1 MHTQNLGQ
9 MCPDRPAFSVDINK
23 NRQLGILGFR
33 YKLWLEDPDSTHML
47 RFLHSSEFSGL
58 EVEPPQS
65 SSASVCSTA
74 RLNDTSLPPP
84 PSPSF
89 TLPSVVTNLLP
100 SLAAALRHYPK
111 CPKRSLF

>member
-23 NRQLGILGFR
+23 KRQLGILGFR
-33 YKLWLEDPDSTHML
+33 YKLWLEDPDSTHTL
-47 RFLHSSEFSGL
+47 RFFHSSEFSGL

-74 RLNDTSLPPP
+74 RLNDISPASSKPIFHVALSCDKP
-84 PSPSF
+84 PSVFGCS
-89 TLPSVVTNLLP
+89 TQALP
-100 SLAAALRHYPK
+100 
-111 CPKRSLF
+111 